1 MFKKALLGLG
11 TGLLMASTAFAGDMH
26 MDITPFFTQRADG
39 GFRDASKNDLNV
51 TAKSGLAVALGW
63 PASEHGAEYELLYS
77 RQNTK
82 TDGAAPIDLKIEY
95 LQIGGT
101 AVIGDESSH
110 VVPYAAGGLGATRF
124 SPGISTL
131 TQETRWAVS
140 LGGGVRIPVV
150 KHVQIRL
157 EARGY
162 LTWLNGS
169 SNLFCNSG
177 ASTSCALNAKGQ
189 TFFQY
194 EALGGV
200 TFGF

>member
-1 MFKKALLGLG
+1 MFKKAVMGLG
-11 TGLLMASTAFAGDMH
+11 AGLLIASGAYADDKH
-26 MDITPFFTQRADG
+26 MDVTAYFTQRADG
-39 GFRDASKNDLNV
+39 GFRDVNKNDLNV
-51 TAKSGLAVALGW
+51 TAKSGLAVSIGW
-63 PASEHGAEYELLYS
+63 PASEHGSEYELLYS
-77 RQNTK
+77 KQSTK
-82 TDGAAPIDLKIEY
+82 TDGAVPIDLKIEY

-101 AVIGDESSH
+101 AIIGNESSH

-124 SPGISTL
+124 TPSAGL

-140 LGGGVRIPVV
+140 LGGGVRIPVAQR
-150 KHVQIRL
+150 VQVRI

-177 ASTSCALNAKGQ
+177 ASTACALNAKGQ